1 MVRRI
6 PAQCSLDSG
15 AALTWAW
22 SVHVFLGSWSHSHWG
37 HSHPCS
43 PMMCHK
49 PSKQQHQCPVPLWS
63 DPPKLSLT
71 MQTPTSSLF
80 SNLSFSNQRKHLLPT
95 GTLLCP
101 CYTKN
106 PNAHPSADLFPIYLQ
121 VLLRE
126 GMFQNNFQEVNHFT
140 GIFLRLSSQKH
151 EIVDFLETNPN
162 LISLIPP

>member
-1 MVRRI
+1 MFSWEAGPTVTGVTAT
-6 PAQCSLDSG
+6 PAPPWCVTNPASSSTN
-15 AALTWAW
+15 AL
-22 SVHVFLGSWSHSHWG
+22 
-37 HSHPCS
+37 
-43 PMMCHK
+43 
-49 PSKQQHQCPVPLWS
+49 CPVSPWS
-63 DPPKLSLT
+63 YPPKLSLT

-80 SNLSFSNQRKHLLPT
+80 SNLSFSDQRKHLLPT